1 MKEISF
7 SYTRER
13 LFSGFD
19 GTYCKVCPTIAY
31 DGEKTAF
38 LTYQMLL
45 LSGSDVFF
53 DTYISKSTDG
63 GKTFGEP
70 KLRKDI
76 SWTENGI
83 RMAPLGWV
91 LYNNHHKKWFG
102 LGEMTKYEND
112 DEQVLH
118 NDIGECDPLVFSFDE
133 ETGDWA
139 DCYPMEFPFD
149 YISARPAPQ
158 HIELDNGDIL
168 VAFYYQTEEM
178 QKCGIIT
185 AQYTFQGDELKLV
198 KAGEPISG
206 ENFGARGFCEPSL
219 AYLNGKY
226 YLTIRSDD
234 IGVMAVS
241 EDGFTFSEPTPWKWD
256 DGSILENYN
265 TMQHWVRNKDGLFL
279 AYTRRGAHND
289 HVFRHRAPIF
299 MARFDEDRNCLVR
312 ASEVILVPELGT
324 RLGNFNVIEAGEKE
338 SWLITAEW
346 MQPIGCEKYGS
357 DNSLWIAR
365 VFWE

>member
-1 MKEISF
+1 MKELEF

-13 LFSGFD
+13 IFSGFD
-19 GTYCKVCPTIAY
+19 GKYCKVCPTIAHN
-31 DGEKTAF
+31 GEKTAF

-53 DTYISKSTDG
+53 DTYIAKSTDG

-76 SWTENGI
+76 SWIEDGV
-83 RMAPLGWV
+83 RMAPLGWL
-91 LYNNHHKKWFG
+91 LYNKHHEKWFG
-102 LGEMTKYEND
+102 LGEVTKYEND
-112 DEQVLH
+112 NRQILH
-118 NDIGECDPLVFSFDE
+118 NGIGECDPVVFSFDME
-133 ETGDWA
+133 RGDWSEV
-139 DCYPMEFPFD
+139 YPLPFPFPHK
-149 YISARPAPQ
+149 SARPAPQ

-168 VAFYYQTEEM
+168 VAFYFQTEDM
-178 QKCGIIT
+178 PKCGIIT
-185 AQYTFQGDELKLV
+185 AQYTFDGDELKIV
-198 KAGEPISG
+198 KAGELVSG
-206 ENFGARGFCEPSL
+206 DNYEPRGLCEPAL
-219 AYLNGKY
+219 AYLNGRY
-226 YLTIRSDD
+226 YLTVRSDKV
-234 IGVMAVS
+234 GVFAVS
-241 EDGFTFSEPTPWKWD
+241 DDGFNFSKPEPWRWD

-299 MARFDEDRNCLVR
+299 MARFDEDRQCLIR
-312 ASEVILVPELGT
+312 ESEVILVPELGT
-324 RLGNFNVIEAGEKE
+324 RLGNFNVIEAGDKE

-346 MQPIGCEKYGS
+346 MQPAGCEKYGS
-357 DNSLWIAR
+357 DNSIWIAR